1 MIFLLQTQ
9 PQLKEVLYN
18 PYKWQKFFKEEILS
32 KNADD
37 RIVDWLIDPVGKT
50 GKSSFARA
58 YVSNKLTDGILMKI
72 DNLDRMELSL
82 INKI

>member
-1 MIFLLQTQ
+1 MSFLDLK
-9 PQLKEVLYN
+9 PQLKEVLDN

-37 RIVDWLIDPVGKT
+37 PIVHWLIDPLGNT

-58 YVSNKLTDGILMKI
+58 YVSNKLTRWYSYE
-72 DNLDRMELSL
+72 NR
-82 INKI
+82 